1 MKRKGRLSVNWLRI
15 WYMLCFFALGIID
28 QRRGSAR
35 GEVQMTA
42 ANTVGLVTA
51 AMLLPS
57 LQLSRLKN
65 KVYGYWTICAGI
77 SGIIACIWGWNY
89 WLYKGQWVSAV
100 LVAVVWSYLILY
112 IFREREALALR
123 KRVLNP
129 FFLCVEG
136 MFLFMCLSVREDWAP
151 LMLLIL
157 FGGLYV
163 IGIPKD
169 FQEDFFQGMLNGIIC
184 WFFVQQIIA
193 FGFRPYDYVRY
204 RGLYSGETQNG
215 LFYMIAYCAFLMKW
229 LWIKEKGKRRF
240 WSWLCFFLAAGCV
253 SFTLFTG
260 GRSPFVGIGLA
271 TLGIFIWYDIAY
283 GKSFFRFLMHG
294 MLLLACL
301 VVTYPMVYGC
311 IRYLPTILH
320 HPVWF
325 EGEYNASTS
334 IVSSDPW
341 DSPKYISFERAT
353 DVNIGRILAA
363 IGIDIYEWKEGGIG
377 SVGVMKVHA
386 QELEEPGDTAENPF
400 TLPGAERGNSV
411 DVRKVIHV
419 YCIQHMNWRGHSRER
434 EGFYIIDGTLIDHAH
449 NMFLE
454 IGYNH
459 GILAGVLFT
468 GLYIYSFL
476 RAFKRRRVEGM
487 LCVTFLLAILGFGMF
502 EMAVVPGQITVGLM
516 GILFYFAGET
526 DGARSESGK
535 LPIGQED

>member
-1 MKRKGRLSVNWLRI
+1 
-15 WYMLCFFALGIID
+15 
-28 QRRGSAR
+28 
-35 GEVQMTA
+35 
-42 ANTVGLVTA
+42 
-51 AMLLPS
+51 
-57 LQLSRLKN
+57 
-65 KVYGYWTICAGI
+65 
-77 SGIIACIWGWNY
+77 
-89 WLYKGQWVSAV
+89 
-100 LVAVVWSYLILY
+100 
-112 IFREREALALR
+112 
-123 KRVLNP
+123 
-129 FFLCVEG
+129 
-136 MFLFMCLSVREDWAP
+136 
-151 LMLLIL
+151 
-157 FGGLYV
+157 
-163 IGIPKD
+163 
-169 FQEDFFQGMLNGIIC
+169 
-184 WFFVQQIIA
+184 
-193 FGFRPYDYVRY
+193 
-204 RGLYSGETQNG
+204 
-215 LFYMIAYCAFLMKW
+215 
-229 LWIKEKGKRRF
+229 
-240 WSWLCFFLAAGCV
+240 
-253 SFTLFTG
+253 
-260 GRSPFVGIGLA
+260 
-271 TLGIFIWYDIAY
+271 
-283 GKSFFRFLMHG
+283 MHG